1 LEFFS
6 AGSFG
11 VFIVPAGSF
20 GGFGVFKIPA
30 GSFGVFITLE
40 VFITAG
46 VYDCIFFPLVSKI
59 RIGIGIFF
67 SVLDFV
73 VSTIVES
80 LRRRKAIQEG
90 YIDNP
95 KAVLNMSAMW
105 LIPHN
110 ILCGMA
116 DAFNA
121 IGQSEFYYSQFPS
134 SMSSIAQLR
143 IFC

>member
-1 LEFFS
+1 MDRHITS
-6 AGSFG
+6 N
-11 VFIVPAGSF
+11 
-20 GGFGVFKIPA
+20 FKIPA

-46 VYDCIFFPLVSKI
+46 VYDCILFPLTSKI
-59 RIGIGIFF
+59 RGKQVIISAKKRIGIGIFF
-67 SVLDFV
+67 SFLDFV

-116 DAFNA
+116 EAFNA
-121 IGQSEFYYSQFPS
+121 IGQ
-134 SMSSIAQLR
+134 
-143 IFC
+143 